1 MMRVCENPKH
11 SASILLDD
19 PPGVVN
25 QQRSVDLLKAIAEGD
40 QSALSALYADTSAVV
55 FGLILRIV
63 AERSI
68 AEELLLEVFKEVWQV
83 AATYDVQRLEPL
95 AWLLRIARAR
105 ALGCL
110 RQGICKP
117 EFENP
122 ESPDTLIE
130 ASQPELQQ
138 ASFITRQQRLSQA
151 ALASLP
157 SSQRIV
163 IELAYFRGLSQSEIA
178 EKLGLSLEAVKTD
191 TRLAMMKLREYLN
204 PVPQEQL

>member
-1 MMRVCENPKH
+1 MMRVCDNPKH
-11 SASILLDD
+11 SASFVLEDL
-19 PPGVVN
+19 PNGGN
-25 QQRSVDLLKAIAEGD
+25 QQQWVHLLKAISEGD
-40 QSALSALYADTSAVV
+40 QSALSALYKDTSAVV
-55 FGLILRIV
+55 FGLILRII

-68 AEELLLEVFKEVWQV
+68 AEEVMLEVFKEVWQEAV
-83 AATYDVQRLEPL
+83 TYDAQRLEPL

-110 RQGICKP
+110 RRRICKP

-122 ESPDTLIE
+122 ESQDTLLE
-130 ASQPELQQ
+130 ASQPEPHQ
-138 ASFITRQQRLSQA
+138 ATFITRQQSLSRA
-151 ALASLP
+151 AMASLP

-191 TRLAMMKLREYLN
+191 TRLAMMMLREYLN
-204 PVPQEQL
+204 PVLQEQL